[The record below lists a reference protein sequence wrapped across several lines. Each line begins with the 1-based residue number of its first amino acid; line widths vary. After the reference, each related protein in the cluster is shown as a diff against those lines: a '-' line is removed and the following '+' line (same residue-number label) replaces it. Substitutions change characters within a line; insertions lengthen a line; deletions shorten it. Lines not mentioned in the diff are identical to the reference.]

1 MLERIFMGQRK
12 NKTTKK
18 QRKALRLIQNDILFN
33 DFFDEDPNQMIIG
46 DNESHTDEVHY
57 TDFVC
62 SHCGIHED
70 IPTHIVMDFEFRDYD
85 LPNYMP
91 SFYCEKCGH
100 DMYPTYF
107 KGFSG
112 KIYQYKFKG

>member
-1 MLERIFMGQRK
+1 MGQRK

-18 QRKALRLIQNDILFN
+18 QRKAMQNFNLIK
-33 DFFDEDPNQMIIG
+33 DFTHNLNSFIDEDFDETPQG
-46 DNESHTDEVHY
+46 DIHY

-70 IPTHIVMDFEFRDYD
+70 IPTHIVMNFEFLDHD

-91 SFYCEKCGH
+91 SFTCKKCGY
-100 DMYPTYF
+100 DMFPTYF
-107 KGFSG
+107 KGFNG

>member
-1 MLERIFMGQRK
+1 MGQRK

-18 QRKALRLIQNDILFN
+18 ERKAMKNLQLIQNLSRDLDFNSFIDN
-33 DFFDEDPNQMIIG
+33 DFDDPDQVDIN
-46 DNESHTDEVHY
+46 Y

-70 IPTHIVMDFEFRDYD
+70 IPTHIVMNFEFMDHD
-85 LPNYMP
+85 MPNYMP
-91 SFYCEKCGH
+91 SFTCKKCGY

-107 KGFSG
+107 KGFTG
-112 KIYQYKFKG
+112 KVYQYKFKG

>member
-1 MLERIFMGQRK
+1 MGQRK

-18 QRKALRLIQNDILFN
+18 QRKSLRFIQDDFLFN
-33 DFFDEDPNQMIIG
+33 NFLDNDSEQIIL
-46 DNESHTDEVHY
+46 DDYEQDTTETHY

-62 SHCGIHED
+62 SHCGIHEN
-70 IPTHIVMDFEFRDYD
+70 IPTHIVMEFEFRDYD

-100 DMYPTYF
+100 NMYPTYF